1 MRDEWEKVTLGE
13 VATISAGGTPSRE
26 RKDFWNGNIPW
37 IKTTFIQNNI
47 ISSISLIDEYISES
61 GLKNSSA
68 KLFPKGTILLALIGQ
83 GKTRG
88 QVALVEFEAT
98 TNQNAATIICS
109 DRVNNHYLYQYLLSK
124 YDELRCLSNSSGQ
137 GNLNLNLI
145 SSYKINLP
153 PISAQVK
160 IAETL
165 SIWDSAIEKT
175 EKLISEKEKLYK
187 GYLNS
192 FYEANDNCFEINKF
206 AKESS
211 RRNKQKEKT
220 QVLSVTNKKGFVP
233 PEQQFGK
240 KIASEDLSNYKII
253 EKGQFAYNPSRIN
266 VGSIARLD
274 DFSSAV
280 LSPMYT
286 VFEIN
291 KDIINSDYFL
301 HWLSSKY
308 AIHQIKLCA
317 QGGVREIV
325 GFEDFGKMKIKS
337 LSLKE
342 QEKIADFLNI
352 EKSEISLLKKQLEQ
366 YKLQKQGL
374 MQKLLTGEW
383 RVK

>member
-1 MRDEWEKVTLGE
+1 MKSEWKKVTLGDLISVSQGYTFKPE
-13 VATISAGGTPSRE
+13 YQGVQGEKWQYFKVADIGLSSNKKYLITALNSISEEIKQFLKIKEFPAGSIAFPRVGAALLNNNKKILFQDSIVDDNTIVITPHTSTINNE
-26 RKDFWNGNIPW
+26 FLYYWFLTKQLKDFCNDGPVPV
-37 IKTTFIQNNI
+37 
-47 ISSISLIDEYISES
+47 ISS
-61 GLKNSSA
+61 KNIKSS
-68 KLFPKGTILLALIGQ
+68 KIL
-83 GKTRG
+83 
-88 QVALVEFEAT
+88 
-98 TNQNAATIICS
+98 
-109 DRVNNHYLYQYLLSK
+109 
-124 YDELRCLSNSSGQ
+124 
-137 GNLNLNLI
+137 
-145 SSYKINLP
+145 LP
-153 PISAQVK
+153 PISEQEK
-160 IAETL
+160 IAKTL

-187 GYLNS
+187 GHLNY
-192 FYEANDNCFEINKF
+192 FYDENENCIKLSEF
-206 AKESS
+206 AKEIAQ
-211 RRNKQKEKT
+211 RNKNKEVT
-220 QVLSVTNKKGFVP
+220 QVLSVTNKNGFVP

-253 EKGQFAYNPSRIN
+253 EKRQFAYNPSRIN

-274 DFSSAV
+274 EFDSAV

-291 KDIINSDYFL
+291 TNLINSDYFL

-325 GFEDFGKMKIKS
+325 GFEDFQKMRIKS

-383 RVK
+383 RIK